1 MIASVKVVCAPD
13 SYKEC
18 LSATAAAAAMADG
31 VRRALP
37 DAEVDVCPVADGGE
51 GTVEALVS
59 ALGGEYR
66 ESPVTGPCGEPVVA
80 RWGLVDRDTAIIEM
94 AAAAGLQ
101 LVPRTRRDPRRTTTF
116 GVGELMLAAARAG
129 ARRLIVGLGGSA
141 TVDGGCGMAQA
152 LGWRFRE
159 GDGDG
164 NGPGRLL
171 EAPLTGGDLLSA
183 RHIGAGGAE
192 AVLAGA
198 EVIGACDVDAPLLG
212 AAGAATVFGPQKGA
226 DPADV
231 AELEQGVAHL
241 SRLVRRELGADM
253 ATLRYGGA
261 AGGLGAGLAV
271 FARARLESG
280 IERVLETCRFGERLQ
295 GADLCLT
302 GEGRIDGQ
310 TLAGKACLGVARAAA
325 ARGVPTVALVGA
337 AGPDADAVLSAG
349 LTEWRLIGPG
359 LTPRESMRHA
369 STLLAAAAGEAA
381 LERAGAR

>member
-18 LSATAAAAAMADG
+18 LSAAEAAAAMADG

-37 DAEVDVCPVADGGE
+37 DADVDVCPVADGGE
-51 GTVEALVS
+51 GTVEALVT

-66 ESPVTGPCGEPVVA
+66 SSTVAGPRGEPVTA
-80 RWGLVDRDTAIIEM
+80 RWGRVKPATAVIEM

-101 LVPRTRRDPRRTTTF
+101 LVPMTRRDPRRTTTF
-116 GVGELMLAAARAG
+116 GVGELMLAAIRAG

-152 LGWRFRE
+152 LGWRFR
-159 GDGDG
+159 DAR
-164 NGPGRLL
+164 GRVI
-171 EAPLTGGDLLSA
+171 EAPLSGGDLLSI
-183 RHIGAGGAE
+183 RHVETGGAN
-192 AVLAGA
+192 ADLGGV

-212 AAGAATVFGPQKGA
+212 PAGAARVFGPQKGA
-226 DPADV
+226 DPAAV
-231 AELEQGVAHL
+231 EELEEGLTHL
-241 SRLVRRELGADM
+241 ARIVRRELGADM

-261 AGGLGAGLAV
+261 AGGLGAGLAI
-271 FARARLESG
+271 FARAQLESG
-280 IERVLETCRFGERLQ
+280 IERVLDTCRFGERLRE
-295 GADLCLT
+295 ADLCLT

-337 AGPDADAVLSAG
+337 AGPDADAVLAAG

-359 LTPRESMRHA
+359 LTHRESVRHA
-369 STLLAAAAGEAA
+369 STLLAAAAGRAA
-381 LERAGAR
+381 LDHAGIR

>member
-13 SYKEC
+13 SFKEC
-18 LSATAAAAAMADG
+18 LSATEAAAAMADG

-51 GTVEALVS
+51 GTVDALVTG
-59 ALGGEYR
+59 LGGDYR

-80 RWGLVDRDTAIIEM
+80 RWGLVDPGTAVIEM

-116 GVGELMLAAARAG
+116 GVGELMLAAVRAG

-152 LGWRFRE
+152 LGWRFR
-159 GDGDG
+159 DA
-164 NGPGRLL
+164 NGRVL
-171 EAPLTGGDLLSA
+171 ESPLSGGDLLSVL
-183 RHIGAGGAE
+183 HLETGGAD
-192 AVLAGA
+192 AALARA

-212 AAGAATVFGPQKGA
+212 PAGAAAVFGPQKGA
-226 DPADV
+226 DPEGV
-231 AELEQGVAHL
+231 AELEEGLTHL
-241 SRLVRRELGADM
+241 ARLVRRELGADM
-253 ATLRYGGA
+253 ATLDYGGA

-280 IERVLETCRFGERLQ
+280 IERVLETCRFDERLQ

-349 LTEWRLIGPG
+349 LDEWRLIGPG
-359 LTPRESMRHA
+359 LTTRESMRRA
-369 STLLAAAAGEAA
+369 SSLLAAAAGQAA
-381 LERAGAR
+381 LDRTGAR

>member
-1 MIASVKVVCAPD
+1 VIASVKVVCAPD

-18 LSATAAAAAMADG
+18 LSATEAAAAMADG

-51 GTVEALVS
+51 GTVEALVA

-66 ESPVTGPCGEPVVA
+66 ESAVTGPCGEPVVA
-80 RWGLVDRDTAIIEM
+80 RWGLVDPATAVIEM

-101 LVPRTRRDPRRTTTF
+101 LVPGTRRDPRRTTTL
-116 GVGELMLAAARAG
+116 GVGELMLAAIRAG

-152 LGWRFRE
+152 LGWRFR
-159 GDGDG
+159 DGK
-164 NGPGRLL
+164 GRLL
-171 EAPLTGGDLLSA
+171 ESPLSGGDLLSVV
-183 RHIGAGGAE
+183 HVETGGAD
-192 AVLAGA
+192 AALAGT

-212 AAGAATVFGPQKGA
+212 PAGAATVFGPQKGA
-226 DPADV
+226 DSHGV
-231 AELEQGVAHL
+231 AELEEGLAHL
-241 SRLVRRELGADM
+241 ARIVRQELGADM

-261 AGGLGAGLAV
+261 GGGLGAGLAV
-271 FARARLESG
+271 FAGAKLEPG
-280 IERVLETCRFGERLQ
+280 IERVLQTCRFDERLR
-295 GADLCLT
+295 GAGLCLT

-359 LTPRESMRHA
+359 LTRRESVRHA
-369 STLLAAAAGEAA
+369 STLLATAAGQAA
-381 LERAGAR
+381 LEHAGAR